1 MKKLLCALLTG
12 AVVLGMTAC
21 GGEKE
26 VQGAAVATMEQNG
39 VTVTMTF
46 DAKGDTVTRITQE
59 STIDLE
65 GFTEEQI
72 EAVTTT
78 VESAEDI
85 YNDLEGVE
93 YSCEEQDGQLVEQ
106 IVIPTE
112 GDTLKA
118 VIEQGLLP
126 VDNENLTQLS
136 LKATT
141 ENLESAGWTIE

>member
-65 GFTEEQI
+65 GFTEERC
-72 EAVTTT
+72 V
-78 VESAEDI
+78 
-85 YNDLEGVE
+85 
-93 YSCEEQDGQLVEQ
+93 
-106 IVIPTE
+106 
-112 GDTLKA
+112 
-118 VIEQGLLP
+118 
-126 VDNENLTQLS
+126 
-136 LKATT
+136 
-141 ENLESAGWTIE
+141 

>member
-1 MKKLLCALLTG
+1 MKKLLCALLTV
-12 AVVLGMTAC
+12 AAVLGLTAC

-26 VQGAAVATMEQNG
+26 VQGAAVATLEQDG

-59 STIDLE
+59 STIDL
-65 GFTEEQI
+65 GDFTEEQI
-72 EAVTTT
+72 EAVKTT
-78 VESAEDI
+78 VESAEDM
-85 YNDLEGVE
+85 YNELDGVE
-93 YSCEEQDGQLVEQ
+93 YSCEEQDGQLVEV

-112 GDTLKA
+112 GDILKE

-126 VDNENLTQLS
+126 VDNEELTQLS

-141 ENLESAGWTIE
+141 ENLESSGWTIE

>member
-1 MKKLLCALLTG
+1 MNKLFKKVTATALAATM
-12 AVVLGMTAC
+12 VLGMTAC

-26 VQGAAVATMEQNG
+26 VQGAAVATMEQDG

-78 VESAEDI
+78 VESAED
-85 YNDLEGVE
+85 
-93 YSCEEQDGQLVEQ
+93 SR
-106 IVIPTE
+106 
-112 GDTLKA
+112 
-118 VIEQGLLP
+118 
-126 VDNENLTQLS
+126 
-136 LKATT
+136 
-141 ENLESAGWTIE
+141 

>member
-1 MKKLLCALLTG
+1 MTG
-12 AVVLGMTAC
+12 C
-21 GGEKE
+21 GGEKRG
-26 VQGAAVATMEQNG
+26 QGAAVATMEQDG